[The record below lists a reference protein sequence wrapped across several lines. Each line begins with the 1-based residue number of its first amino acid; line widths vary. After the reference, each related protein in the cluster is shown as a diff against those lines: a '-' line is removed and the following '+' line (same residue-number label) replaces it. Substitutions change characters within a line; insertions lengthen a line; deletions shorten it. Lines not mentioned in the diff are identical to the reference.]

1 MLALGVT
8 PCNRKHQ
15 SGEEEKTKN
24 AKQVRKRDQKKN
36 KYVLR
41 CQGKWETEE
50 SEGWLTVTSA
60 EVTEDED

>member
-24 AKQVRKRDQKKN
+24 AKQVRKRDQKK
-36 KYVLR
+36 KKTSMSLDVKGSEKLR
-41 CQGKWETEE
+41 K
-50 SEGWLTVTSA
+50 VK
-60 EVTEDED
+60 VD